1 MYACVLSVVEIWYT
15 VLYSMS
21 FERPCCATVTATLQL
36 CNQLSASVVLYSTVP
51 QVNHCQENAP
61 RTVARRFSRSS
72 ESALLHEVDSR
83 PLTLGRR
90 LVLLLSVARS
100 VGTRPNV
107 FYPGAVCAP
116 ERLLHD
122 RQGQHCAPGRSL
134 RCVVQRS
141 LRHGNCIRAHLVV
154 GDNHSGCVL
163 PQFLQSLG
171 HIVAQQELSAI
182 RHHALAVASD
192 GRNGDLVSDR
202 ARVRFL
208 VWLAVPAARD
218 NVVALRMRPRTDS
231 ISSMVAAAG
240 IPPQAPM
247 NV

>member
-1 MYACVLSVVEIWYT
+1 MCPCVTFVTCVSRLPPVSFFNIHETRDIREFTGTGTVYAVCARVE
-15 VLYSMS
+15 VRK
-21 FERPCCATVTATLQL
+21 F
-36 CNQLSASVVLYSTVP
+36 VP
-51 QVNHCQENAP
+51 GAAFFKADKEHAP
-61 RTVARRFSRSS
+61 RTVAQRSS
-72 ESALLHEVDSR
+72 DSALLHEVDSR

-90 LVLLLSVARS
+90 LLLLLSVARS

-116 ERLLHD
+116 ERLFHD

-208 VWLAVPAARD
+208 VWLAVPAASD
-218 NVVALRMRPRTDS
+218 NGALLRMRPRTV
-231 ISSMVAAAG
+231 VASH
-240 IPPQAPM
+240 PW
-247 NV
+247 